1 MIKSLLLVLNIFII
15 SFFVSQCSSDE
26 ESPESAAPVEANFN
40 SLWDNGFNK
49 CGSCHDGVS
58 DDSIEALD
66 PNVYNLTTKA
76 NFEALKNISHDSAA
90 EGCTYLGP
98 VPVDSSIAQSVINF
112 ENGGACDT
120 ESYNFH
126 FENNAIPT
134 ANGFAT
140 ALQEWLEAGAP
151 F

>member
-1 MIKSLLLVLNIFII
+1 MMKSLLVFNIILF
-15 SFFVSQCSSDE
+15 SFFLSQCSSDD

-49 CGSCHDGVS
+49 CGSCHEGVS

-66 PNVYNLTTKA
+66 PNVYDLSTKA
-76 NFEALKNISHDSAA
+76 NFEALANKSPDSANSD
-90 EGCTYLGP
+90 CTYLGP
-98 VPVDSSIAQSVINF
+98 VPIDSSIAQSIIEF
-112 ENGGACDT
+112 ENSGACNT
-120 ESYNFH
+120 ESYNIH

-140 ALQEWLEAGAP
+140 ALKTWLEAGAS